1 MPSLSELQ
9 RRFAASV
16 LDPAH
21 ESDERIAV
29 YRHTILANYRNA
41 LGATYR
47 VVRELTGVPFFNA
60 AVDAFIL
67 VHPSTGGD
75 LNVYGDAFASFLAT
89 YPHAAQLPYLPDVA
103 RLEWAMDEA
112 HRAADAQGDAQRML
126 AALAAIPADEIAL
139 QRFALDPSCRLLR
152 SAFPVLRIWQAH
164 QDGSAREGRVEFGA
178 GEDFLLVRRED
189 GGVVV
194 ERVEP
199 GHFAWLAAL
208 AAGADLAQALD
219 AAFHADATFDLGTCL
234 RSCIANGTLTGIVGG
249 D

>member
-9 RRFAASV
+9 RRFAANV
-16 LDPAH
+16 LDLAH
-21 ESDERIAV
+21 EPDERIAV
-29 YRHTILANYRNA
+29 YRHTIFANYRNA

-60 AVDAFIL
+60 AVDAFVL

-75 LNVYGDAFASFLAT
+75 LNIYGDAFGSFLAT
-89 YPHAAQLPYLPDVA
+89 YPHAASLPYLPDVA

-112 HRAADAQGDAQRML
+112 HRAADARGGAQRL
-126 AALAAIPADEIAL
+126 LGALAAIPADEIAL

-164 QDGSAREGRVEFGA
+164 QDTSADEGRVEFGA
-178 GEDFLLVRRED
+178 GEDLLLIRRED
-189 GGVVV
+189 SAVVV
-194 ERVEP
+194 ERVER
-199 GHFAWLAAL
+199 GHFAWLAAIL
-208 AAGADLAQALD
+208 AGANLAQALD
-219 AAFHADATFDLGTCL
+219 AALDANATFDFGTAL
-234 RSCIANGTLTGIVGG
+234 RTSIANGTLAGIGGG